1 MEKNMDE
8 IKNKLKEFIAEN
20 ILFSDNGYPYQDS
33 DSFLEKGIVD
43 SMNVMEIVAYVEDN
57 FDIEVE
63 DLDIVPSN
71 FDSITNISTYVQN
84 KKK

>member
-1 MEKNMDE
+1 MDE

-20 ILFSDNGYPYQDS
+20 ILFSDNGYPYQDA
-33 DSFLEKGIVD
+33 DSFLEKGIVN

-57 FDIEVE
+57 FGIEVE
-63 DLDIVPSN
+63 DLDIVPAN
-71 FDSITNISTYVQN
+71 FNSITNISTYIQN

>member
-1 MEKNMDE
+1 MDE

-84 KKK
+84 KTK